1 MGTEHTV
8 QLCVA
13 ALLHL
18 ELLWGQLAAP
28 SRAEPWAQLLGEAE
42 APAHGLNWQLGR
54 ALGTG
59 DEHRNVRIRQTSCQ
73 KRCEFRNT
81 TCAHCVAP
89 RGGGRS
95 MRSSASSHW
104 CCWELRLPC
113 PALQQGTVTG
123 AAAGPVCLAALLTH
137 HSLLDLGVLQRET
150 NGFLKNLIQG
160 SSFKFFFCLS
170 QLQQILLKV
179 AAEPDGKATY

>member
-1 MGTEHTV
+1 MCT
-8 QLCVA
+8 LCGPKRRRQKHEEFCIIPLV
-13 ALLHL
+13 
-18 ELLWGQLAAP
+18 
-28 SRAEPWAQLLGEAE
+28 LLGAQ
-42 APAHGLNWQLGR
+42 AA
-54 ALGTG
+54 
-59 DEHRNVRIRQTSCQ
+59 
-73 KRCEFRNT
+73 
-81 TCAHCVAP
+81 
-89 RGGGRS
+89 
-95 MRSSASSHW
+95 
-104 CCWELRLPC
+104 LPC